1 MKAYISHG
9 WADKVID
16 PEKKNSQEVVGTAA
30 VSVTCNQT
38 LFDTKDVETAY
49 KPLK

>member
-1 MKAYISHG
+1 MGRQSNRSR
-9 WADKVID
+9 
-16 PEKKNSQEVVGTAA
+16 KKNSQEVAGTAA
-30 VSVTCNQT
+30 VSVASNQT